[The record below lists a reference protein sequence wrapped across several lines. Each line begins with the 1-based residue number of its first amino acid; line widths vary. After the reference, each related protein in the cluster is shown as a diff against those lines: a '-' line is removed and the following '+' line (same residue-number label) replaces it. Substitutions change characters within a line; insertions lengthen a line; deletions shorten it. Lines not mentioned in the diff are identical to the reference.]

1 MKTLYLECAM
11 GAAGDMLMG
20 ALLELFPEP
29 QEQIRRLNA
38 LGIPGVSY
46 QMERREK
53 CGILGTHVSV
63 LVNGQEEHSHD
74 HIHGQE
80 HHEHAHI
87 HEHHEHAHE
96 HEHEHDHEHA
106 HEHTHHHDHE
116 DHTHAH
122 HHSSMAD
129 IRHIIGHLAL
139 PETVR
144 TNAIAVYEAIA
155 RAESHAHGKPV
166 EEIHFHEVGTMD
178 AVADVVGVCMLMDE
192 LGVQQVYGSPVH
204 VGSGHVHCAHGIL
217 PVPAPATAFLLQG
230 VPCYG
235 GEIQGELCTP
245 TGAALLRRFVTK
257 FGPMPRMT
265 MEKVGYGMGN
275 KDFSMANCV
284 RAILGETETET
295 ADTVIEL
302 QCNLDDMTPEDLGYA
317 EEKLMEAGALD
328 VYTTAIGMK
337 KNRPGVLLSVLAKPE
352 DRDTLTKLLFLH
364 TTTLGVR
371 ETEHRRKILT
381 RTAYEKNTPWG
392 PVTVKCAEGWGVQRE
407 KPEFEDL
414 RRIAEREHISLS
426 EIRTQLK

>member
-38 LGIPGVSY
+38 LGIPDVTY

-80 HHEHAHI
+80 HHEHAHMHEQ
-87 HEHHEHAHE
+87 HEHDHDHE

-230 VPCYG
+230 IPCYG

-352 DRDTLTKLLFLH
+352 DRDTLT
-364 TTTLGVR
+364 TLGVR

>member
-29 QEQIRRLNA
+29 QKQIERLNA
-38 LGIPGVSY
+38 LGIPGVTY
-46 QMERREK
+46 QLERREK
-53 CGILGTHVSV
+53 CGILGTHVAV
-63 LVNGQEEHSHD
+63 LVNGQEEQSHD
-74 HIHGQE
+74 HVHSHE
-80 HHEHAHI
+80 AHEHTHM
-87 HEHHEHAHE
+87 HEHHDHNHHE
-96 HEHEHDHEHA
+96 HEHEH
-106 HEHTHHHDHE
+106 THDHE
-116 DHTHAH
+116 DHGHAHTH

-129 IRHIIGHLAL
+129 IRHIIGHLEL

-144 TNAIAVYEAIA
+144 ANAVSVYESIA
-155 RAESHAHGKPV
+155 QAESHAHGKPV

-178 AVADVVGVCMLMDE
+178 AVADVVGVCLLMDA
-192 LGVQQVYGSPVH
+192 LGVQQVCASPVH
-204 VGSGHVHCAHGIL
+204 VGTGHVHCAHGIL
-217 PVPAPATAFLLQG
+217 PVPAPATAFLLRG
-230 VPCYG
+230 IPCYG

-257 FGPMPRMT
+257 FGPMPQMT

-275 KDFSMANCV
+275 KDFAMANCV
-284 RAILGETETET
+284 RAILGETQTEA

-328 VYTTAIGMK
+328 VYTMAIGMK
-337 KNRPGVLLSVLAKPE
+337 KNRPGILLSVLAKPE
-352 DRDTLTKLLFLH
+352 DRERLTKLLFLH

-381 RTAYEKNTPWG
+381 RTAYEKSTPWG
-392 PVTVKCAEGWGVQRE
+392 SVTVKRAEGWGVQRE
-407 KPEFEDL
+407 KPEFEEL
-414 RRIAEREHISLS
+414 RKIAEREHITLA
-426 EIRTQLK
+426 EIRKQLK

>member
-38 LGIPGVSY
+38 LGIPGVTY

-63 LVNGQEEHSHD
+63 LVNGQEEHSH
-74 HIHGQE
+74 GPYPWSE
-80 HHEHAHI
+80 HHEHAHM
-87 HEHHEHAHE
+87 HEQHEHAHE

-144 TNAIAVYEAIA
+144 TNAISVYEAIA

-230 VPCYG
+230 VPMLWRRDPG
-235 GEIQGELCTP
+235 RALHPHRG
-245 TGAALLRRFVTK
+245 GAACRRFVTK
-257 FGPMPRMT
+257 LWPHAP
-265 MEKVGYGMGN
+265 
-275 KDFSMANCV
+275 
-284 RAILGETETET
+284 
-295 ADTVIEL
+295 
-302 QCNLDDMTPEDLGYA
+302 DDHGKSGLWHG
-317 EEKLMEAGALD
+317 K
-328 VYTTAIGMK
+328 
-337 KNRPGVLLSVLAKPE
+337 
-352 DRDTLTKLLFLH
+352 
-364 TTTLGVR
+364 
-371 ETEHRRKILT
+371 
-381 RTAYEKNTPWG
+381 
-392 PVTVKCAEGWGVQRE
+392 
-407 KPEFEDL
+407 
-414 RRIAEREHISLS
+414 
-426 EIRTQLK
+426 

>member
-29 QEQIRRLNA
+29 QKEIERLNA
-38 LGIPGVSY
+38 LGIPGVTY
-46 QMERREK
+46 EIQRREK
-53 CGILGTHVSV
+53 CGILGTHAAV
-63 LVNGQEEHSHD
+63 LVNGQEEQSHD

-80 HHEHAHI
+80 HHEHAHM
-87 HEHHEHAHE
+87 HEHHEHDHE
-96 HEHEHDHEHA
+96 HEHEHDHEDHG
-106 HEHTHHHDHE
+106 HTH
-116 DHTHAH
+116 TH

-129 IRHIIGHLAL
+129 IRHIIGHLEL
-139 PETVR
+139 PESVR
-144 TNAIAVYEAIA
+144 ENAVSVYESIA
-155 RAESHAHGKPV
+155 QAESHAHGKPV
-166 EEIHFHEVGTMD
+166 EEIHFHEVGAMD
-178 AVADVVGVCMLMDE
+178 AVADVVGVCLLMDE
-192 LGVQQVYGSPVH
+192 LGAQRVCASPVH
-204 VGSGHVHCAHGIL
+204 VGTGHVHCAHGIL

-230 VPCYG
+230 IPCYG

-245 TGAALLRRFVTK
+245 TGAALLRRFAAE
-257 FGPMPRMT
+257 FGPMPQMT

-275 KDFSMANCV
+275 KDFAMANCV
-284 RAILGETETET
+284 RAILGETQTEA

-352 DRDTLTKLLFLH
+352 DRDRMTELLFLH

-371 ETEHRRKILT
+371 ETEHRRKLLT
-381 RTAYEKNTPWG
+381 RTAYEKGTPWG

>member
-1 MKTLYLECAM
+1 
-11 GAAGDMLMG
+11 MG

-38 LGIPGVSY
+38 LGIPGVTY

-63 LVNGQEEHSHD
+63 RVNGQEEHSHD

-80 HHEHAHI
+80 HHEHAHMHEQ
-87 HEHHEHAHE
+87 HEHDHDHDHE

-230 VPCYG
+230 GNSCR
-235 GEIQGELCTP
+235 
-245 TGAALLRRFVTK
+245 LRTR
-257 FGPMPRMT
+257 
-265 MEKVGYGMGN
+265 
-275 KDFSMANCV
+275 CV
-284 RAILGETETET
+284 RRYIKNCIFFNRKFHNT
-295 ADTVIEL
+295 A
-302 QCNLDDMTPEDLGYA
+302 
-317 EEKLMEAGALD
+317 
-328 VYTTAIGMK
+328 
-337 KNRPGVLLSVLAKPE
+337 
-352 DRDTLTKLLFLH
+352 
-364 TTTLGVR
+364 
-371 ETEHRRKILT
+371 
-381 RTAYEKNTPWG
+381 
-392 PVTVKCAEGWGVQRE
+392 CA
-407 KPEFEDL
+407 
-414 RRIAEREHISLS
+414 
-426 EIRTQLK
+426 